1 MVGMRYF
8 ANYESYD
15 TVLEHF
21 VLILKRAYKIYTF
34 SLLTSGVKLWRPLD
48 FFCKS
53 WRIRSNI
60 LLKLSFENRNLRL
73 NFLSEYS
80 KIFLGIFNSYE
91 SLPSLPNFLYFCNW
105 EIRFAVQNNLIL
117 IICNW
122 LALCNVYI
130 NRPTHHGVFSLFIS
144 TNNQMHR
151 STRRQPNWNKYILS
165 QLTTLW

>member
-1 MVGMRYF
+1 MGGCAYSQLRKLDVRHHNALPLHCNTLCQF
-8 ANYESYD
+8 FHN
-15 TVLEHF
+15 F
-21 VLILKRAYKIYTF
+21 VVNVMEWQNRTKTHVSGWWLLCCFCYNFVTKIGDFTTATGVPVTTNLSSF
-34 SLLTSGVKLWRPLD
+34 LSISSGVKLWRQLD

-91 SLPSLPNFLYFCNW
+91 SLPSLPIFLYFCNW

-117 IICNW
+117 I
-122 LALCNVYI
+122 
-130 NRPTHHGVFSLFIS
+130 
-144 TNNQMHR
+144 Q
-151 STRRQPNWNKYILS
+151 
-165 QLTTLW
+165 